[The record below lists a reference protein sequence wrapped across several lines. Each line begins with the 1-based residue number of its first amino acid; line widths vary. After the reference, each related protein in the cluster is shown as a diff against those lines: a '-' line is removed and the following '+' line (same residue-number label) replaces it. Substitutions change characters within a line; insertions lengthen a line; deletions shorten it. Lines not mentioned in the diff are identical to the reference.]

1 MNVCEHIIHIFW
13 RDRRQQSLQPD
24 KRDLVCSGKH
34 RPDEKRKQFP
44 HTWRSKKHGFRM
56 PLNAKCKRLSF
67 DFNCLNC
74 AIRSV
79 CTCMDIFSEQ
89 MNGLMVETIGIQ
101 SVSGQFMKMAV
112 FGDENLVPHIAAV
125 LWGLHMQK
133 RISGLTGKILVDT
146 SATGGVEHLH
156 TPADADY
163 RKMTF

>member
-1 MNVCEHIIHIFW
+1 
-13 RDRRQQSLQPD
+13 
-24 KRDLVCSGKH
+24 
-34 RPDEKRKQFP
+34 
-44 HTWRSKKHGFRM
+44 M

-112 FGDENLVPHIAAV
+112 LGDENLVPHIAVAS
-125 LWGLHMQK
+125 MAK
-133 RISGLTGKILVDT
+133 T
-146 SATGGVEHLH
+146 SL
-156 TPADADY
+156 
-163 RKMTF
+163 